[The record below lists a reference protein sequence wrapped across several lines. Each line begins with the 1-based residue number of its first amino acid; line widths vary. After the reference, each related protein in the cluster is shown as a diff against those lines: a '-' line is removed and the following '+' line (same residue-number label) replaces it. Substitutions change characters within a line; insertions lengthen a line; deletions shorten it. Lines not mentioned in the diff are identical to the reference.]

1 MVSYPG
7 FSTFNP
13 ETSMTT
19 EKTDQAVWRYGII
32 SRLLHPN
39 EEDATLANELTRLA
53 SRSFRKPDGRAVTFS
68 PETLRKWLYRYRHG
82 GLPALEDSPRK
93 NLGSHNSVRKKLEDR
108 LFELRGEH
116 PR

>member
-1 MVSYPG
+1 
-7 FSTFNP
+7 
-13 ETSMTT
+13 MTT

-39 EEDATLANELTRLA
+39 EEDATLQNELTRLA
-53 SRSFRKPDGRAVTFS
+53 SRSFRKPDGRTVTFS

-93 NLGSHNSVRKKLEDR
+93 NLGSHNSVPKNSKTAFSSYAESIHDGLWPV
-108 LFELRGEH
+108 FSVN
-116 PR
+116 